1 MPCQHACPARLFT
14 CPCICPTRLPAH
26 LQGVGATPGCVRRR
40 SRLAEMLLERDR
52 VDDAEKL
59 LRNILGYVE
68 STQVGEADTGGVR
81 RLAAGWS
88 AKQMSCCG
96 TA

>member
-1 MPCQHACPARLFT
+1 MLVSTQPARS
-14 CPCICPTRLPAH
+14 LPAAIH
-26 LQGVGATPGCVRRR
+26 EQGVGATPGCVRRR

-68 STQVGEADTGGVR
+68 STQVSVR
-81 RLAAGWS
+81 PS
-88 AKQMSCCG
+88 
-96 TA
+96 